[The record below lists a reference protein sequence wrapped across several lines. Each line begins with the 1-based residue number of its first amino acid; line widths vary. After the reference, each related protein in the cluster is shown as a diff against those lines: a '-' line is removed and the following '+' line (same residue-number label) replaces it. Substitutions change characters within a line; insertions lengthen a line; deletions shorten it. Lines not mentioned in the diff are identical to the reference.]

1 MSDTRYFAGVLSLAL
16 LAGSF
21 AAAADTRAQAD
32 SKVQKVLVRGSGE
45 ALEVEIQTS
54 GAAVAPDTQAI
65 TGPDRIV
72 VDFPGAL
79 PSSELHALQVNQGQL
94 KSIRAGLF
102 SNNPPTTRI
111 VLDLTGPRAYQVSTS
126 QNAVVVKLGSG
137 GAAATVV
144 HAQKPAGSGAA
155 ASNVQAN
162 GVQAKARLQNA
173 ALVSGPA
180 IPSAAISSAKISSA
194 TISIVRVP
202 VTQAR
207 PVAGQV
213 PNASQA
219 SLAQTNASQPSVS
232 QQSVSQQ
239 SVPPVNRAQA
249 AIPPVPPQVA
259 SQPPAAAAPPQPTVD
274 VSYQNGLLSIH
285 SDKASLSQVLFEVHV
300 KTQADIAI
308 PAGAEQE
315 QVVANLGPAPAKD
328 VLAALLNGS
337 TYNFIFVGD
346 ERVLERVIISRKD
359 PNLF

>member
-1 MSDTRYFAGVLSLAL
+1 V
-16 LAGSF
+16 
-21 AAAADTRAQAD
+21 
-32 SKVQKVLVRGSGE
+32 
-45 ALEVEIQTS
+45 
-54 GAAVAPDTQAI
+54 P
-65 TGPDRIV
+65 
-72 VDFPGAL
+72 
-79 PSSELHALQVNQGQL
+79 
-94 KSIRAGLF
+94 
-102 SNNPPTTRI
+102 
-111 VLDLTGPRAYQVSTS
+111 
-126 QNAVVVKLGSG
+126 
-137 GAAATVV
+137 
-144 HAQKPAGSGAA
+144 
-155 ASNVQAN
+155 
-162 GVQAKARLQNA
+162 AKARLQNA
-173 ALVSGPA
+173 ALLSGPA

-346 ERVLERVIISRKD
+346 ERALERVIISRKD

>member
-219 SLAQTNASQPSVS
+219 SLAQTNASQPSV
-232 QQSVSQQ
+232 
-239 SVPPVNRAQA
+239 PPVNRAQT

-346 ERVLERVIISRKD
+346 ERALERVIISRKD

>member
-219 SLAQTNASQPSVS
+219 SLAQTNASQPSV
-232 QQSVSQQ
+232 
-239 SVPPVNRAQA
+239 PPVNRAQT

-259 SQPPAAAAPPQPTVD
+259 SQPPAEAAPPQPTVD

-346 ERVLERVIISRKD
+346 ERALERVIISRKD